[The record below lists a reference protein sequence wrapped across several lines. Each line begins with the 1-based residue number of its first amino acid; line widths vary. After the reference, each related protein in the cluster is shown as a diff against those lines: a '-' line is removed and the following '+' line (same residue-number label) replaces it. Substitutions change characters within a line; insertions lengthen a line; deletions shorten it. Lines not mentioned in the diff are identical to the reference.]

1 MDLPSPEGSCGGCIW
16 VEPTPGR
23 GSTGSGY
30 AVLEAADG
38 EAGVASAKSEHPERL
53 PGASRPIPP

>member
-1 MDLPSPEGSCGGCIW
+1 